1 MSYYDDETTVIE
13 KKAKALEILRE
24 WVAALRSGEYTQGKS
39 FLHTEL
45 FGEGSDQFCCVGVL
59 CKIASDRGNPLV
71 ARVAPGNGLIGY
83 GEGRNSFD
91 MQESVIP
98 IGFSREIRD
107 LMGEDAPEI
116 DWTTLYEMNDEEG
129 ATFPDLADVIEREY
143 IRPLEAQIGV

>member
-1 MSYYDDETTVIE
+1 
-13 KKAKALEILRE
+13 
-24 WVAALRSGEYTQGKS
+24 
-39 FLHTEL
+39 
-45 FGEGSDQFCCVGVL
+45 
-59 CKIASDRGNPLV
+59 
-71 ARVAPGNGLIGY
+71 
-83 GEGRNSFD
+83 